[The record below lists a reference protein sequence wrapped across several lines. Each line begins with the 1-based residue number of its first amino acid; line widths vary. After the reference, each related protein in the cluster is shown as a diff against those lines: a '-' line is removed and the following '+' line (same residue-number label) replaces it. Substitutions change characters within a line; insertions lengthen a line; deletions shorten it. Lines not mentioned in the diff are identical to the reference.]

1 MHVYEFLY
9 VYVHSCILFILIAV
23 EYISQFML
31 FCLWCFMI
39 ILGNVFCWRYVL
51 CNYVLS
57 HMVQIYAIDTLK
69 GCFRVILQVET
80 PADLFLF
87 LCGDMTCNIK
97 YVGFQPL

>member
-1 MHVYEFLY
+1 
-9 VYVHSCILFILIAV
+9 
-23 EYISQFML
+23 
-31 FCLWCFMI
+31 MI